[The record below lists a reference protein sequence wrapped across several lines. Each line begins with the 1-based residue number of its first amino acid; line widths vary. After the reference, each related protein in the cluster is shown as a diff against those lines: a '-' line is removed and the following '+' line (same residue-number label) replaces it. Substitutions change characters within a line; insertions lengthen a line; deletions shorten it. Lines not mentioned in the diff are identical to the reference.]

1 LVSSIFVGD
10 MWRLHCAEV
19 FARRADVVIMETRV
33 LCGSTPDVAE
43 SAAAIAN
50 AGAWRA
56 EELELLVDSKNGG
69 RNFWAAVRVGRLE
82 RTFPSNQPYS
92 HEYIDDVFLDDS
104 HITLGWFEWSP
115 RAPRCI
121 AEARSRLAYR
131 VSLRRT
137 SLCLT
142 EPTAVGDPVCFNL
155 RLDSAITGMIG
166 VANLVTELQSL
177 LAGRCGLAG
186 TDRYGMLN
194 DLSASRAFHLSVY
207 SGFTCQRRVFR
218 V

>member
-1 LVSSIFVGD
+1 MNDDEDADDVIAIGLKHFCRRHVEAPLCRGFRPTRGRYDHGD
-10 MWRLHCAEV
+10 SRPVRLD
-19 FARRADVVIMETRV
+19 AR
-33 LCGSTPDVAE
+33 
-43 SAAAIAN
+43 
-50 AGAWRA
+50 RA

-92 HEYIDDVFLDDS
+92 HEYIDDVFLADS

-166 VANLVTELQSL
+166 LANLLTELQSL

-186 TDRYGMLN
+186 TDRYGMLY

-207 SGFTCQRRVFR
+207 SGFTCQRRVSL